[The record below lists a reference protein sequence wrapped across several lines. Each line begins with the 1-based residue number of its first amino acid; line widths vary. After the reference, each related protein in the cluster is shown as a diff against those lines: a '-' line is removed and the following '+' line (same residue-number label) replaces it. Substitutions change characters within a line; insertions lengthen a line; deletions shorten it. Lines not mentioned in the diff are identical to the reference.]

1 MVRSLGMSPNATTS
15 AGAIARAAH
24 SAARVPA
31 LVTPGALTSSSPDPP
46 EWVISA
52 APRTT
57 GPATASIRSTSTSA
71 HQASSLVI
79 GPADQRSASTGT
91 GISAPASAV
100 NRRVNAGSQS
110 TAWPVSIA
118 NPMPGSA
125 PARAPATAR
134 ATGNGS
140 SRAARMVRLATSYT
154 IAPLPHTAV
163 ATSPESSPSPSTYR
177 GGRAVTNTI
186 SAPAAVARRS
196 ARRVRSETVPS
207 VRTSVPSR
215 SVAIMR
221 GTGIARRYCT
231 EILDADTLSRRGTS
245 VQDLGWAGLP
255 GGARRGGALPA
266 DQLGGDPFH
275 PAPVAGRV
283 ERDRHRPRAH
293 LHQRQPYRRQG
304 RRDVARDRHVVEAD
318 HGDVVRDREAPGAQ
332 RGQRADRHRVV
343 ERDDRGQAGVGVEQ
357 PGGGGRAAV
366 TVEVGV
372 RHPAGR
378 QRTAV
383 FAGGAAQSG
392 EPVGGGGQHGRPGDH
407 ADPAVPEPEDLGAE
421 QVAARLV
428 LRLDR
433 VAGQLVAAD
442 DGQPAAGAQVGL
454 QLAGQG
460 AGERLVVVAGAGQD
474 HRGHLVGPQ
483 QLDVLQLPVGVAV
496 AVADDDQPA
505 LGG

>member
-46 EWVISA
+46 EWVTSA

-154 IAPLPHTAV
+154 IA
-163 ATSPESSPSPSTYR
+163 
-177 GGRAVTNTI
+177 
-186 SAPAAVARRS
+186 APPAVARRS

-383 FAGGAAQSG
+383 FAGGAAQPG

-442 DGQPAAGAQVGL
+442 DGQPA
-454 QLAGQG
+454 
-460 AGERLVVVAGAGQD
+460 
-474 HRGHLVGPQ
+474 
-483 QLDVLQLPVGVAV
+483 
-496 AVADDDQPA
+496 
-505 LGG
+505 